1 MAVPF
6 THRTAS
12 TLTLMHND
20 AIDAIPAQLEALG
33 CQRPM
38 VLAGRHVREARFFQ
52 RIQAL
57 LPTGAYLNP
66 QPLPAHS
73 SLKWV
78 TETVQ
83 LAKELGTDSFIS
95 IGGGSASDSAKAV
108 ALLLAEGGDLTQH
121 AIRFTPPDQLNAPV
135 LKQPKL
141 PIMAVVCTASGSEV
155 TPSLGVSDDQGKK
168 LLFQDLQLTPRVVII
183 DPVANLEVPIA
194 LMLSTGMNALAH
206 AIEGLYSKQRSP
218 ISEAL
223 ALETLHKLPAALQAA
238 HAQPNDLAA
247 RSALLE
253 AAHLGGLVIANART
267 CLHHAVCHAIG
278 AYCGVPHGEANAVML
293 PHALRFN
300 AAHTHEALS
309 RAARAWGCGDT
320 PADLI
325 AAVVSLQ
332 KNLQVPYRL
341 REIGVP
347 QEALRPIALKTM
359 GERGLYFNPRVV
371 MQVEEMEELLAHAY

>member
-1 MAVPF
+1 V
-6 THRTAS
+6 
-12 TLTLMHND
+12 
-20 AIDAIPAQLEALG
+20 
-33 CQRPM
+33 
-38 VLAGRHVREARFFQ
+38 
-52 RIQAL
+52 
-57 LPTGAYLNP
+57 
-66 QPLPAHS
+66 
-73 SLKWV
+73 KWV
-78 TETVQ
+78 TETAR
-83 LAKELGTDSFIS
+83 LARQLGTDGFIS

-108 ALLLAEGGDLTQH
+108 ALLLAEGGELAQH
-121 AIRFTPPDQLNAPV
+121 AIRFTPPDQLMAPV

-141 PIMAVVCTASGSEV
+141 PIIAVVCTASGSEV
-155 TPSLGVSDDQGKK
+155 TPSLGVSDDHGKK

-206 AIEGLYSKQRSP
+206 ALEGLYSKQRSP

-223 ALETLHKLPAALQAA
+223 AIETIHKLPAALMAA
-238 HAQPNDLAA
+238 HAQPDELAA

-278 AYCGVPHGEANAVML
+278 AYCSVPHGEANAVML

-309 RAARAWGCGDT
+309 RAARAWGCGET
-320 PADLI
+320 PEALI
-325 AAVVSLQ
+325 AAVVQLQ

-341 REIGVP
+341 RDIGVP
-347 QEALRPIALKTM
+347 QAALKPIALKTM

-371 MQVEEMEELLAHAY
+371 TKVEEMEELLAHAY

>member
-6 THRTAS
+6 FHRTAS

-20 AIDAIPAQLEALG
+20 AIDAIPAQLEALDI
-33 CQRPM
+33 QRPM
-38 VLAGRHVREARFFQ
+38 ILAGRHVRQTHFFE
-52 RIQAL
+52 RIQAM
-57 LPTGAYLNP
+57 LPTGAHLNP

-78 TETVQ
+78 TDTAQ
-83 LAKELGTDSFIS
+83 LAKQLGTDGFIS

-108 ALLLAEGGDLTQH
+108 ALLLAEGGELPQH
-121 AIRFTPPDQLNAPV
+121 AIRFTPPDQLMAPV

-141 PIMAVVCTASGSEV
+141 PIIAVVCTASGSEV
-155 TPSLGVSDDQGKK
+155 TPSLGVSDDHGKK

-206 AIEGLYSKQRSP
+206 ALEGLYSKQRSP
-218 ISEAL
+218 VSEAL
-223 ALETLHKLPAALQAA
+223 ALETLHKLPAALMAA
-238 HAQPNDLAA
+238 HAQPDDLAA

-278 AYCGVPHGEANAVML
+278 AYCGVAHGEANAVML

-300 AAHTHEALS
+300 AGHAHEALS
-309 RAARAWGCGDT
+309 RAARAWGCGQT
-320 PADLI
+320 PAALI
-325 AAVVSLQ
+325 AAVVQLQ
-332 KNLQVPYRL
+332 ESLQVPQRL
-341 REIGVP
+341 RDMGVP
-347 QEALRPIALKTM
+347 QEALQAIAQKIM

-371 MQVEEMEELLAHAY
+371 MKVEEMEELLAHAY